1 MDKETVFSIRKGMT
15 YLGEGDER
23 QHSDSCEHNS
33 GNQHDHSRADIS
45 AEECDGCQPPTVVE
59 RDMNTLE

>member
-1 MDKETVFSIRKGMT
+1 MVKETVFSIRKGMR

-23 QHSDSCEHNS
+23 QHSNSCEHNS

-45 AEECDGCQPPTVVE
+45 AEERDGGQPSTVRE